1 MRHGSGNRWL
11 AVRDAAELLSVTPA
25 ALRRTIE
32 RNAKRLRSGHV
43 EANIDGV
50 RARKFGRL
58 WRVRLC
64 DGWET
69 G

>member
-1 MRHGSGNRWL
+1 MPRSSRPRWL
-11 AVRDAAELLSVTPA
+11 AVREAAELLSVTPA
-25 ALRRTIE
+25 ALRRRIE
-32 RNAKRLRSGHV
+32 RNAKRSRSGQV

-58 WRVRLC
+58 WRVRLD